1 MALVCDR
8 LALGVIFRQ
17 NKVIR
22 LAVASLVHKFLRSP
36 TNMSQLKVR
45 AAFKVVQE
53 LYLAQLQ

>member
-17 NKVIR
+17 NKATR
-22 LAVASLVHKFLRSP
+22 LAVASLVQKFLRSP
-36 TNMSQLKVR
+36 TNMSQLKVL

-53 LYLAQLQ
+53 LYQALLQ